1 MEDIAASETSDVEEG
16 SLDDDRQSIMSDFS
30 IFAVFE
36 GGRRIAG
43 EASEVSQ
50 EKRQL
55 IDALES
61 RLHGKHG
68 DDAVTNA

>member
-36 GGRRIAG
+36 GGRIAG